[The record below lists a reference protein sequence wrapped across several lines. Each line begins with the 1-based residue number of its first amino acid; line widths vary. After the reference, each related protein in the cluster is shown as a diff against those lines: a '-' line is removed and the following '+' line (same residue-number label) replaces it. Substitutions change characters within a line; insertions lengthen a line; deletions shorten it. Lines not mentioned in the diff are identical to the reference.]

1 MVLTET
7 DLEGSGHGER
17 IHMID
22 LLHFQHESY
31 FSHCEAKHYF
41 QPFHLHFIDRCV
53 YLIKSELEKQR
64 LPERIKK
71 IVRLVAILTNA
82 DSATSQG

>member
-31 FSHCEAKHYF
+31 FSHCEAKHQF
-41 QPFHLHFIDRCV
+41 TLLPTIPTIPFALHFIDRCV

-71 IVRLVAILTNA
+71 
-82 DSATSQG
+82 